1 MRFILYTEKT
11 PAQALTA
18 INTRMQSKESSARN
32 SLGGWI
38 EKNGAFSLNVATP
51 VIGRFERRTVMRGR
65 IEREN
70 GLTVV
75 QGDVPHGVDK
85 QGQLIVFIALA
96 LLGVLIL
103 TSGNA
108 IALVMIPLGAYLYV
122 PMNGDRANSEIL
134 MNELQRTLKAR
145 QTPPKK
151 TDSKDAPRTSAARST
166 GSAKSASTTRSSGT
180 GKPSATTRSTG
191 TAKSTSTTRSTGTS
205 RSTAAKSTST
215 STARKTATTSA
226 NKPTGTSRAKVSSGE
241 NTFGLGR

>member
-151 TDSKDAPRTSAARST
+151 TDSKDAARTSAARST
-166 GSAKSASTTRSSGT
+166 GSAKSAATTRSSGT
-180 GKPSATTRSTG
+180 GKPSA
-191 TAKSTSTTRSTGTS
+191 TTRSTGTS

-226 NKPTGTSRAKVSSGE
+226 NKPTGTTRAKVSSGE
-241 NTFGLGR
+241 NIFGLGR

>member
-1 MRFILYTEKT
+1 LILRFILYTEKT

-151 TDSKDAPRTSAARST
+151 TDAKEASRPSAARST
-166 GSAKSASTTRSSGT
+166 GSAKSAATTRSSGT
-180 GKPSATTRSTG
+180 GKPSA
-191 TAKSTSTTRSTGTS
+191 TTRSTGTS

-215 STARKTATTSA
+215 STARKPATTSA
-226 NKPTGTSRAKVSSGE
+226 NKPTGTTRAKLSSGE
-241 NTFGLGR
+241 NRFGLGR

>member
-191 TAKSTSTTRSTGTS
+191 TS

-215 STARKTATTSA
+215 STARKPATTSA
-226 NKPTGTSRAKVSSGE
+226 NKPTGTSRAKLSSGE

>member
-191 TAKSTSTTRSTGTS
+191 TS

-226 NKPTGTSRAKVSSGE
+226 NKPTGTTRAKVSSGE
-241 NTFGLGR
+241 NIFGLGR